1 MKGRCIARYF
11 RAVRL
16 TKEGK
21 NPRTVS
27 KMANSDERIVLLEFL
42 VSKIEQTVSF
52 AQMDKV
58 N

>member
-1 MKGRCIARYF
+1 M
-11 RAVRL
+11 RL